1 MSLDGIAFI
10 YAFLIAGALAL
21 VGRWAF
27 KRFRGKSQAGEDV
40 YREALEAMAIGDR
53 AAAIRQLREAV
64 DEDTDNIGAYL
75 HLGRL
80 LRLRGDYDR
89 ALRIHRELRIRP
101 LSAAERPR
109 VLAEILADLMAAGRW
124 AEAKPVAIELK
135 RSGGSQGVVLRSL
148 GKIYE
153 NLKEWDNALETF
165 EELEKR
171 RSKPSDR
178 RIALYRAFVARDY
191 QRRGKI
197 KEAKKHYEA
206 ALKKDLSLPGAL
218 LYLGDIQQ
226 SENDAAKAIETWK
239 FLIRRNP
246 NTVSLVF
253 DRLEQAT
260 FSLDPSRITEL
271 AAEYERILAE
281 SPTDLSTMRALASLH
296 RRRGD
301 SQEALRVLADALE
314 VQPENRAV
322 RLERVKLLLEMGRR
336 DDALAEVRDLS
347 RQLGAG
353 RGAEFRCRHCGYRS
367 EEYMWRCPSCS
378 YWESFEE

>member
-1 MSLDGIAFI
+1 VSQDGIAFV
-10 YAFLIAGALAL
+10 YAFLIAGVVAALGWL
-21 VGRWAF
+21 AF
-27 KRFRGKSQAGEDV
+27 KRLRRKGQAGEDV
-40 YREALEAMAIGDR
+40 YREGLEAMAVGDR
-53 AAAIRQLREAV
+53 AAAIRLLREAV
-64 DEDTDNIGAYL
+64 EEDTENIGAYL

-80 LRLRGDYDR
+80 LRMRGDYDR

-101 LSAAERPR
+101 LKSSERQR
-109 VLAEILADLMAAGRW
+109 VLSEILADLMAAGRW

-135 RSGGSQGVVLRSL
+135 RAGGQSAFVLRSL

-153 NLKEWDNALETF
+153 NLKDWENALETF
-165 EELEKR
+165 EELEKQR
-171 RSKPSDR
+171 PKPSDR
-178 RIALYRAFVARDY
+178 RVALYRAFVARDY
-191 QRRGKI
+191 HRRGKI
-197 KEAKKHYEA
+197 KDARRHYEA
-206 ALKKDLSLPGAL
+206 ALKKDPSLPGAL

-226 SENDAAKAIETWK
+226 SENDLAKAIETWK

-281 SPTDLSTMRALASLH
+281 SPSDLSTMRALASLH

-301 SQEALRVLADALE
+301 SQEALRVLGDAQEVEAD
-314 VQPENRAV
+314 NHGI

-336 DDALAEVRDLS
+336 EEALSEVRDLS
-347 RQLGAG
+347 RQLGTG
-353 RGAEFRCRHCGYRS
+353 RGAEFRCRQCGYRT
-367 EEYMWRCPSCS
+367 EEFTWRCPSCS
-378 YWESFEE
+378 YWETFTE